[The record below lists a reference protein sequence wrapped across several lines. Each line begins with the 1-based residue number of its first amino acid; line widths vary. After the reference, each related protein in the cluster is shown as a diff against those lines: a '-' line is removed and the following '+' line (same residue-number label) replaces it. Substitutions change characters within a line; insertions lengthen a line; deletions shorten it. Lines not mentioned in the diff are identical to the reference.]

1 MFWGQKSEFFNL
13 KFVIG
18 STYPFIILIPNDIF
32 SNTRICFEN
41 SKNFEKMS
49 QFGLRQIT
57 KLCTHLKNNKCVID
71 LTITLEVI
79 G

>member
-18 STYPFIILIPNDIF
+18 STYPFTILIPNDIF

-41 SKNFEKMS
+41 SKNFEKCRNLALDRS
-49 QFGLRQIT
+49 QNYVLI
-57 KLCTHLKNNKCVID
+57 
-71 LTITLEVI
+71 
-79 G
+79 